1 MGCRMYGCT
10 LLRLFGRRHSLPP
23 AGTSVLLPRV
33 ATLAVVACLAFA
45 PLAKADSFVLQGS
58 TTFNNWIMVPLQGAI
73 ESASGQKLTVV
84 PNKTSIG
91 LEALLE
97 KRADFAM
104 ISGPLDGEVKL
115 LKKENADW
123 PYAQL
128 RSFEILRTRAAFA
141 INKENPVRAVSAAEM
156 EKILRGEILN
166 WREVGGPDLPIRIVM
181 VRSGGGVQASIEQQL
196 LMGKPISAPDII
208 VVQISSQVVK
218 IVEQE
223 PGALGLAQL
232 GVVLKGDVAELGS
245 GGTIEQVLSLVT
257 MGEPTPNMR
266 KVIDAILVLAGDS
279 HD

>member
-1 MGCRMYGCT
+1 MYGCT
-10 LLRLFGRRHSLPP
+10 LLRLFPRRRRLPS

-73 ESASGQKLTVV
+73 EAASGQRLTVV

-104 ISGPLDGEVKL
+104 ISGPLDVEVKL
-115 LKKENADW
+115 LKKENDAW
-123 PYAQL
+123 PYDQL
-128 RSFEILRTRAAFA
+128 RSFEILRTRVAFA
-141 INKENPVRAVSAAEM
+141 INKENPVRAVSAAQM

-166 WREVGGPDLPIRIVM
+166 WREVGGPDLPIRIVK
-181 VRSGGGVQASIEQQL
+181 VRSGGGVQASVEQQL
-196 LMGKPISAPDII
+196 LKGEPISAPDII
-208 VVQISSQVVK
+208 RVQISSQVVK

-232 GVVLKGDVAELGS
+232 GVVLKGDVDELDS
-245 GGTIEQVLSLVT
+245 GKTIEQVLSLVT
-257 MGEPTPNMR
+257 IGEPTPNMR
-266 KVIDAILVLAGDS
+266 KVIDAILQLAGES

>member
-1 MGCRMYGCT
+1 
-10 LLRLFGRRHSLPP
+10 
-23 AGTSVLLPRV
+23 
-33 ATLAVVACLAFA
+33 
-45 PLAKADSFVLQGS
+45 
-58 TTFNNWIMVPLQGAI
+58 MVPLQGAI

-104 ISGPLDGEVKL
+104 ISGPLDREVEL
-115 LKKENADW
+115 LKKENAAW

-128 RSFEILRTRAAFA
+128 RTFEILRTRVAFA
-141 INKENPVRAVSAAEM
+141 VNKENPVRAVSAAEM

-232 GVVLKGDVAELGS
+232 GVVLKGNVAELGT
-245 GGTIEQVLSLVT
+245 GGPIEQVLSLVT
-257 MGEPTPNMR
+257 IGDPTPNMR
-266 KVIDAILVLAGDS
+266 KVINAILELAGDY